1 MKIKKRE
8 VILSIVII
16 TIMVIIGLVIS
27 DKINQSLLEQY
38 LEYDT
43 AVQID
48 TEELFRYGMSTNIG
62 NAFVYGDLK
71 AVDTVSF
78 PEIEGK
84 YSYIK
89 KEEQEYRRHTR
100 TKTEK
105 YKDANG
111 KTRTRTKTETYW
123 SWDTMRTE
131 RKNSKKISFL
141 NVEFEYGKIPFPPSP
156 YRSLRLPA
164 L

>member
-89 KEEQEYRRHTR
+89 KEEQEYRAT
-100 TKTEK
+100 
-105 YKDANG
+105 
-111 KTRTRTKTETYW
+111 
-123 SWDTMRTE
+123 
-131 RKNSKKISFL
+131 
-141 NVEFEYGKIPFPPSP
+141 
-156 YRSLRLPA
+156 
-164 L
+164 

>member
-48 TEELFRYGMSTNIG
+48 TEELFRYGMSTN
-62 NAFVYGDLK
+62 NFNFEK
-71 AVDTVSF
+71 
-78 PEIEGK
+78 
-84 YSYIK
+84 IK
-89 KEEQEYRRHTR
+89 C
-100 TKTEK
+100 
-105 YKDANG
+105 
-111 KTRTRTKTETYW
+111 
-123 SWDTMRTE
+123 
-131 RKNSKKISFL
+131 
-141 NVEFEYGKIPFPPSP
+141 
-156 YRSLRLPA
+156 
-164 L
+164 